1 MPSVS
6 RKDRQMSKIGE
17 QVIAD
22 IRKQEEKGIA
32 TYGTTMDR
40 EDYELVNWLQE
51 AYEETIDKA
60 LYLKAAINKLKN
72 EPQRRTDS
80 EEADSRNVEQAGSSR
95 ETIHLRATL

>member
-1 MPSVS
+1 
-6 RKDRQMSKIGE
+6 MSKIGE

-22 IRKQEEKGIA
+22 IRKQEEKGLV

-51 AYEETIDKA
+51 AYEECLDKC
-60 LYLKAAINKLKN
+60 LYLKAAINKIKN

-80 EEADSRNVEQAGSSR
+80 EEADTRNVEQAGSSR
-95 ETIHLRATL
+95 ETSNPRASL